1 MKRFFQPKNIHL
13 LFIVSVIL
21 KGFNA
26 AVEIIGGIIVAI
38 VSQSFIIKIVLFLT
52 QEELL
57 EDPSD
62 KIANYLINS
71 AQYFSLSA
79 KHFIAFYL
87 LSHGIIKLALV
98 IGLLKNKLWSYP
110 VSIVV
115 FGIFIIYQ
123 IYRYYFTHSLWLLI
137 LTAFDLIVVWLVWHE
152 YKYLRIKK
160 EKKSSYIS

>member
-152 YKYLRIKK
+152 YKYLRIKNLL
-160 EKKSSYIS
+160 S

>member
-1 MKRFFQPKNIHL
+1 MKQSFQPRNIHF
-13 LFIVSVIL
+13 LFVVSVIL

-26 AVEIIGGIIVAI
+26 ATEIIGGIIIAI
-38 VSQSFIIKIVLFLT
+38 VSQKSIIKAALFLT
-52 QEELL
+52 QGELL
-57 EDPSD
+57 EDPND
-62 KIANYLINS
+62 RVANYLINS

-123 IYRYYFTHSLWLLI
+123 VYRYYFTHSLWLLI
-137 LTAFDLIVVWLVWHE
+137 LTVFDLIVIWLVWHE

-160 EKKSSYIS
+160 EEEFASVS